1 MARTQALPAHQPDP
15 TQISLTRLLDRL
27 QTALLSPHA
36 DPKLRSSSFERTKV
50 GANLEYARSLLLRL
64 EHDTAAV
71 KIQSRKQ
78 AQQADLQ
85 AKRDLIKQLNQ
96 RLYELNQ
103 LDDDADAA
111 DDDPTDDDDD
121 DDETAPP
128 SYAPAHRN
136 TSDGLNVEHNPGNQA
151 LQDAAENILR
161 SRRPAGGRSQAD
173 HPPSSSEANAAA
185 TATATATGSSPSSL
199 FGASKNAAADPTL
212 RRSEKLMSHNRS
224 EQETL
229 TGSLLD
235 MARMLKEQTMHFGS
249 SLEAEKDILDR
260 AGKGLDT
267 SAQGMEAAGQRMGT
281 LRRMTEGKGWW
292 ARVKLYGIIAALWTA
307 CFLVMFVMPKLRF

>member
-1 MARTQALPAHQPDP
+1 MARTEALPAHQPDP
-15 TQISLTRLLDRL
+15 TLISLTRLLDRL
-27 QTALLSPHA
+27 QRALLSPDA
-36 DPKLRSSSFERTKV
+36 DPKLRTSSFERTKV

-64 EHDTAAV
+64 EHDTAAI

-103 LDDDADAA
+103 LDE
-111 DDDPTDDDDD
+111 DDDGAEDTSD
-121 DDETAPP
+121 DDEDDAP
-128 SYAPAHRN
+128 SYAPAQRD
-136 TSDGLNVEHNPGNQA
+136 TSDGLDVQHNPGNQA
-151 LQDAAENILR
+151 MQDMAENILR
-161 SRRPAGGRSQAD
+161 SRRPQAETKRD
-173 HPPSSSEANAAA
+173 ESTAA
-185 TATATATGSSPSSL
+185 ATGSSL
-199 FGASKNAAADPTL
+199 FSGSKNPAADPNL
-212 RRSEKLMSHNRS
+212 QKSEKLMSHNRA

-229 TGSLLD
+229 TGSLLE
-235 MARMLKEQTMHFGS
+235 MAHLLKQQTMAFGS

-292 ARVKLYGIIAALWTA
+292 DRVKLYGIIGALWVA
-307 CFLVMFVMPKLRF
+307 CFLIMFIMPKLRF

>member
-1 MARTQALPAHQPDP
+1 MARTQSLPAHQPDP

-27 QTALLSPHA
+27 QTALLSSDA
-36 DPKLRSSSFERTKV
+36 DPKLRTSSFERTKV

-103 LDDDADAA
+103 LDDDDDAA
-111 DDDPTDDDDD
+111 DDSTDDDDD
-121 DDETAPP
+121 EDDAP

-136 TSDGLNVEHNPGNQA
+136 TTDGLNVEHKPGNQA

-161 SRRPAGGRSQAD
+161 SRRPGQAD
-173 HPPSSSEANAAA
+173 PPSSTQDAA
-185 TATATATGSSPSSL
+185 TTTGSSL
-199 FGASKNAAADPTL
+199 FGGSRNPAADPSL
-212 RRSEKLMSHNRS
+212 QRSEKLMSHNRS
-224 EQETL
+224 EQEAL
-229 TGSLLD
+229 TSSLLD
-235 MARMLKEQTMHFGS
+235 MAALLKQQTMQFGS

-260 AGKGLDT
+260 ASKGLDT

-292 ARVKLYGIIAALWTA
+292 ARVRLYGIIAALWVA
-307 CFLVMFVMPKLRF
+307 CILIMFVMPKLRF

>member
-1 MARTQALPAHQPDP
+1 MARTQPLPAHQPDP

-36 DPKLRSSSFERTKV
+36 DPKLRTSSFERTKV

-64 EHDTAAV
+64 EHDTAGV
-71 KIQSRKQ
+71 KIQSRKH

-111 DDDPTDDDDD
+111 DDDSTDDD
-121 DDETAPP
+121 EAAPP

-161 SRRPAGGRSQAD
+161 SRRPGGQAD
-173 HPPSSSEANAAA
+173 HPPSSSARPEAN
-185 TATATATGSSPSSL
+185 TATATATGSSL
-199 FGASKNAAADPTL
+199 FGASRNAAADPTL
-212 RRSEKLMSHNRS
+212 QRSEKLMSHNRS

>member
-78 AQQADLQ
+78 QQQADLQ

-111 DDDPTDDDDD
+111 DDGSTDDDDDD

-161 SRRPAGGRSQAD
+161 SRRPGGQAD
-173 HPPSSSEANAAA
+173 HPPSSSEANAA
-185 TATATATGSSPSSL
+185 TATATGSSSL
-199 FGASKNAAADPTL
+199 FGASKNASAADPTL

>member
-1 MARTQALPAHQPDP
+1 MARTQSLPAHQPDP

-27 QTALLSPHA
+27 QTALLSPDA
-36 DPKLRSSSFERTKV
+36 DPKLRTSSFERTKV

-64 EHDTAAV
+64 EHDTAGV

-78 AQQADLQ
+78 AQQADLH
-85 AKRDLIKQLNQ
+85 AKRDLIRQLNQ
-96 RLYELNQ
+96 RLHDLNQ
-103 LDDDADAA
+103 LDDDAA
-111 DDDPTDDDDD
+111 DDDISSSSYDDD
-121 DDETAPP
+121 DDEEDAPPP

-136 TSDGLNVEHNPGNQA
+136 TAAGLNVEHNPGNQA

-161 SRRPAGGRSQAD
+161 SRRPGQAD
-173 HPPSSSEANAAA
+173 PPSSRSKQDAAA
-185 TATATATGSSPSSL
+185 ATATGSSL
-199 FGASKNAAADPTL
+199 FSGSKNAGADPTL
-212 RRSEKLMSHNRS
+212 QRSEKLMSHNRS

-235 MARMLKEQTMHFGS
+235 MAQLLKQQTMQFGS

-292 ARVKLYGIIAALWTA
+292 ARIRLYGIIGALWMA
-307 CFLVMFVMPKLRF
+307 CILIMFVMPKLRF

>member
-27 QTALLSPHA
+27 QRALLSSQA
-36 DPKLRSSSFERTKV
+36 DPKLRSSSLERTKV
-50 GANLEYARSLLLRL
+50 GANLEHARSLLLRL

-103 LDDDADAA
+103 LDESDADS
-111 DDDPTDDDDD
+111 TSDDDDD
-121 DDETAPP
+121 AP
-128 SYAPAHRN
+128 SYAPAVRN
-136 TSDGLNVEHNPGNQA
+136 TSNGLDVKQNPGNQA
-151 LQDAAENILR
+151 LQDVAENITSTLR
-161 SRRPAGGRSQAD
+161 SRRPQDDSKSAE
-173 HPPSSSEANAAA
+173 P
-185 TATATATGSSPSSL
+185 TATATGSSL
-199 FGASKNAAADPTL
+199 FNSSKNPATDPTL
-212 RRSEKLMSHNRS
+212 QKSEKLMSHNRA

-229 TGSLLD
+229 TSSLLE
-235 MARMLKEQTMHFGS
+235 MASMLKQQTMQFGS
-249 SLEAEKDILDR
+249 SLESEKDILDR

-292 ARVKLYGIIAALWTA
+292 ARVRLYGIIAALWMA
-307 CFLVMFVMPKLRF
+307 CIIIMFVMPKLRF